1 MGNKIAFIS
10 FDTDFDLSK
19 ITRETI
25 VKLSANTVKPIKVLC
40 AYAGRIAIDDGEVR
54 YVSVREIKKLLK
66 DVYGFS
72 DKIRG
77 FIVPV
82 PEISGPVWNDRL
94 AGMLGQDY
102 DEVLYELFE
111 QEQEIS
117 HLRSWY
123 YEAVGKYIL
132 KTYMLPL
139 KKFTESIGK
148 ELIFDLSRVEMQ
160 YDLMKKMI
168 NPAVIKK
175 AGISMA
181 VHKGNCGI
189 EKELGFSDKDF
200 VISGDFLVKT
210 ERCDD
215 AKVLL
220 IKPTRG
226 IMERFVQG
234 EIKSKPNRLETPAL
248 LAAIESVYYS
258 DMLKDRG
265 YSFDTADEARLPKM
279 SDFSK
284 YEHILICK
292 SCLFTEKERKK
303 IDKLQKYGVKIN
315 DKDLICDLTQKG
327 ED

>member
-1 MGNKIAFIS
+1 MSNKIAFTC
-10 FDTDFDLSK
+10 FDTDFDISK

-40 AYAGRIAIDDGEVR
+40 AHAGRIAIDDGEVR
-54 YVSVREIKKLLK
+54 YVGVRELKKLLK
-66 DVYGFS
+66 DADGFG

-82 PEISGPVWNDRL
+82 PEVNGPVWNDRL
-94 AGMLGQDY
+94 ARMLGQDY
-102 DEVLYELFE
+102 DEILYELFD
-111 QEQEIS
+111 QELEIS

-123 YEAVGKYIL
+123 YETVGKYIL
-132 KTYMLPL
+132 KSYMLPL

-148 ELIFDLSRVEMQ
+148 EIIFDLDGIEME

-168 NPAVIKK
+168 NPALLKK

-181 VHKGNCGI
+181 VHK
-189 EKELGFSDKDF
+189 ESREAPKELGFSDKDY
-200 VISGDFLVKT
+200 VISGDYLVK
-210 ERCDD
+210 EKNNN

-234 EIKSKPNRLETPAL
+234 EIKSRPNRLETPAL

-258 DMLKDRG
+258 DMLTEKG
-265 YSFDTADEARLPKM
+265 YSFDTTDEARLPKM

-284 YEHILICK
+284 YENILICK

>member
-1 MGNKIAFIS
+1 MSNKIAFTS
-10 FDTDFDLSK
+10 FDTDFDISK

-40 AYAGRIAIDDGEVR
+40 AHAGRIAIDDGEVR
-54 YVSVREIKKLLK
+54 YVGVRELKKLLK
-66 DVYGFS
+66 DADGFG

-82 PEISGPVWNDRL
+82 PEVNGPVWNDRL
-94 AGMLGQDY
+94 ARMLGQDY
-102 DEVLYELFE
+102 DEILYELFD
-111 QEQEIS
+111 QELEIS

-123 YEAVGKYIL
+123 YETVGKYIL
-132 KTYMLPL
+132 KSYMLPL

-148 ELIFDLSRVEMQ
+148 EIIFDLDGIEME

-168 NPAVIKK
+168 NPALLKK

-181 VHKGNCGI
+181 VHK
-189 EKELGFSDKDF
+189 ESREAPKELGFSDKDY
-200 VISGDFLVKT
+200 VISGDYLVK
-210 ERCDD
+210 EKNNN

-234 EIKSKPNRLETPAL
+234 EIKSRPNRLETPAL

-258 DMLKDRG
+258 DMLTEKG
-265 YSFDTADEARLPKM
+265 YSFDTTDEARLPKM

-284 YEHILICK
+284 YENILICK

-327 ED
+327 EN